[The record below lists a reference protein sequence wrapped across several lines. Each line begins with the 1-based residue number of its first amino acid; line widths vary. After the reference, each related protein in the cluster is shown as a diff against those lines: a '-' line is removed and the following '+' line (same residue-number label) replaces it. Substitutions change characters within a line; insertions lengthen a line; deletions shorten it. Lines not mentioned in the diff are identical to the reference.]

1 MPSGCARIPTSSIFI
16 TTSRLVQGLGLN
28 RSGRSLHWRKMKNP
42 EGGAREWRGCT

>member
-28 RSGRSLHWRKMKNP
+28 RSGRSPHWLKMKNP
-42 EGGAREWRGCT
+42 DAPRGNARGCT

>member
-28 RSGRSLHWRKMKNP
+28 RSGRSLHLSQHEEP
-42 EGGAREWRGCT
+42 GGRLAGMGGCT